1 MCAFPEFSTRSA
13 PPRRWGIYGYANAGK
28 STFLS
33 AMHQPLLVIDPD
45 GRFSEVAGRC
55 RAPRSL
61 STNPRE
67 HRDPLAIH
75 RILSS
80 NDCSEFAT
88 VALDSITAILEPLK
102 AVIMEENTR
111 GLHKNKSAPWSRKAA
126 VLRMI
131 VDSMVGCGRDMAL
144 IWHSE
149 DSSDAYGKRQTRQ
162 TLQKVEARRIL
173 RCLNAVIRLEH
184 VGGRRLA
191 RVTWSRN
198 GVQGVAIEDTDGYWR
213 GVPERIERALYGE
226 TATNTGTTPPVFRTT
241 SQ

>member
-1 MCAFPEFSTRSA
+1 MHAFPEFSASSV

-33 AMHQPLLVIDPD
+33 ALHQPLLVIDPD
-45 GRFSEVAGRC
+45 GRFSEVAWRC
-55 RAPRSL
+55 REPRSL

-67 HRDPLAIH
+67 HRDPLAIY

-80 NDCSEFAT
+80 DDCSKFAT
-88 VALDSITAILEPLK
+88 VALDSLTAILEPLK
-102 AVIMEENTR
+102 AAIMEENAR
-111 GLHKNKSAPWSRKAA
+111 GMHQNKSAPWSRKAA

-149 DSSDAYGKRQTRQ
+149 DGRDAYGKRQARQ

-173 RCLNAVIRLEH
+173 RCLNGVIRLEH
-184 VGGRRLA
+184 VSGRRMA

-198 GVQGVAIEDTDGYWR
+198 GAQGIVIEDTDGYWR
-213 GVPERIERALYGE
+213 GVPERIEQALYGE
-226 TATNTGTTPPVFRTT
+226 STQQVAE
-241 SQ
+241 